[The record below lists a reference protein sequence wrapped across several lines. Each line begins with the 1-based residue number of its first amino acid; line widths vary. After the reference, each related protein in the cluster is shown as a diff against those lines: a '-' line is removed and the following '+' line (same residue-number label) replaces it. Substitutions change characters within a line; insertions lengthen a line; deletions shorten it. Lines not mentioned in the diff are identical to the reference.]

1 MSDLLSAEERCL
13 IDDHL
18 FAVGVSICAP
28 GEFTEDVVS
37 LQAGGQR
44 SQDARTRSARRQRR
58 FAQIKDDSWTPVPSA
73 RTTLIIEMAKTM
85 TAREIAISAGIRR
98 NSVSTLL
105 RSHGVKAVPQSVR
118 DQEARGA
125 RQASISRMMAEG
137 KSAAEIAERSGVSAS
152 TATAEIKALQNNGA
166 TRVTPKDGPKISQK
180 SKDRRARVR
189 VMMGDGCSLAHM
201 AAETGVS
208 KTTIRWDIRML
219 ERDGAVRVRAKPG
232 RRARL
237 TADAAEPA
245 TVGRS

>member
-1 MSDLLSAEERCL
+1 MVDLLTAEERCL

-37 LQAGGQR
+37 HQGGGQM
-44 SQDARTRSARRQRR
+44 SKDARTRSAQRQRR
-58 FAQIKDDSWTPVPSA
+58 FEQIKDDTRTPVPSA
-73 RTTLIIEMAKTM
+73 RTSLIIEMAKTM
-85 TAREIAISAGIRR
+85 TAREIAAASGMKR
-98 NSVSTLL
+98 NSVSTRL
-105 RSHGVKAVPQSVR
+105 RKHGVKPVAQSVR

-125 RQASISRMMAEG
+125 RRAPIAAMMVEG
-137 KSAAEIAERSGVSAS
+137 MSAAEIGEKTGLSVSTVTS
-152 TATAEIKALQNNGA
+152 DINALVKLGA
-166 TRVTPKDGPKISQK
+166 TRVTPKDGPKISQN

-189 VMMGDGCSLAHM
+189 GMMSQGWSLTEM

-232 RRARL
+232 RRVRL

-245 TVGRS
+245 KVGRS